1 MDVFDGLPILFP
13 FERASDEEGR
23 RRSVKNRKE
32 EEEEKKKK
40 KKKKKGNELFDSN
53 SFESKHLLHKTDL
66 QSAYT
71 RLHRNQYVVKRTS
84 NREQIDD
91 TGLREDFD
99 LTEKFSK
106 NKKEERERE
115 KKRKELKSKRARS
128 VMAERRGGR

>member
-53 SFESKHLLHKTDL
+53 SFESKHLLHKTTDCDKI
-66 QSAYT
+66 A
-71 RLHRNQYVVKRTS
+71 
-84 NREQIDD
+84 
-91 TGLREDFD
+91 
-99 LTEKFSK
+99 SK
-106 NKKEERERE
+106 SICSKEN
-115 KKRKELKSKRARS
+115 
-128 VMAERRGGR
+128 V

>member
-40 KKKKKGNELFDSN
+40 KKKEEGSELFDSN

-66 QSAYT
+66 QSG
-71 RLHRNQYVVKRTS
+71 LHRNQYVVKRTS

>member
-66 QSAYT
+66 QSVF
-71 RLHRNQYVVKRTS
+71 LHK
-84 NREQIDD
+84 IA
-91 TGLREDFD
+91 
-99 LTEKFSK
+99 SK
-106 NKKEERERE
+106 SICSKEN
-115 KKRKELKSKRARS
+115 
-128 VMAERRGGR
+128 V

>member
-53 SFESKHLLHKTDL
+53 SFESKHLLHKTTDCGI
-66 QSAYT
+66 A
-71 RLHRNQYVVKRTS
+71 
-84 NREQIDD
+84 
-91 TGLREDFD
+91 
-99 LTEKFSK
+99 SK
-106 NKKEERERE
+106 SICSKEN
-115 KKRKELKSKRARS
+115 
-128 VMAERRGGR
+128 V

>member
-1 MDVFDGLPILFP
+1 MNYLTAIHS
-13 FERASDEEGR
+13 RASICFIR
-23 RRSVKNRKE
+23 QTYS
-32 EEEEKKKK
+32 
-40 KKKKKGNELFDSN
+40 L
-53 SFESKHLLHKTDL
+53 
-66 QSAYT
+66 YT

-115 KKRKELKSKRARS
+115 RKRKELKSKRARS

>member
-40 KKKKKGNELFDSN
+40 KKKKKKGNELFDSN

-66 QSAYT
+66 QSVF
-71 RLHRNQYVVKRTS
+71 LHK
-84 NREQIDD
+84 IA
-91 TGLREDFD
+91 
-99 LTEKFSK
+99 SK
-106 NKKEERERE
+106 SICSKEN
-115 KKRKELKSKRARS
+115 
-128 VMAERRGGR
+128 V